1 MKKHTSN
8 IFAIS
13 TPSQMMNAMEFIH
26 HFSIQKEHNLVIIT
40 CNSKKFIKQIKEIG
54 SPFKLVFYV
63 LFFRQLAFIKPQLFN
78 VMPLKLVRLYVSKQ
92 RLYRKLKAES
102 FDRLILGNY
111 SNFISQYCTQL
122 VKTETFLLDDGT
134 GTIMVAKKR
143 IGELKD
149 GIPIFD
155 FNFKKKALWMVKLLM
170 GFYSY
175 KISSKF
181 TFFSSYKLDIL
192 DQDQYITNEYKYLK
206 NVYDYQYIDSKLVYF
221 LGSPISEVGYV
232 TQDVEVD
239 MILNYANQHKDSELV
254 YIPHR
259 LDSKRKISQIEA
271 SIKVLHFELP
281 IEFVLTQNT
290 ALPKKMSGFFTS
302 ALPNLAQIMNENV
315 LFSALRIPNHFFR
328 TENMKNRATQVY
340 ETFNTID
347 RIEVINHNSFEGNN

>member
-1 MKKHTSN
+1 MKKRYTN
-8 IFAIS
+8 IFTIS

-26 HFSIQKEHNLVIIT
+26 HFSIQKEHNVVIIT
-40 CNSKKFIKQIKEIG
+40 CNSKNFIKQIKEIG
-54 SPFKLVFYV
+54 SSFTLVFYV
-63 LFFRQLAFIKPQLFN
+63 LFSPQLAFIKPQLFN
-78 VMPLKLVRLYVSKQ
+78 VMPLKLIRLYVSKW
-92 RLYRKLKAES
+92 RIYRKLKVES
-102 FDRLILGNY
+102 INRLILGNY
-111 SNFISQYCTQL
+111 SNFISQYCTQQ
-122 VKTETFLLDDGT
+122 VTSKMYVLDDGT
-134 GTIMVAKKR
+134 GSILVAQKR
-143 IGELKD
+143 KGEIKD

-155 FNFKKKALWMVKLLM
+155 YNFKKKALWSVKLLM
-170 GFYSY
+170 GFYHY
-175 KISSKF
+175 KIPSKF
-181 TFFSSYKLDIL
+181 TFFSSYALEVL
-192 DQDQYITNEYKYLK
+192 DQDQYVLNNFSHLK
-206 NVYDYQYIDSKLVYF
+206 NLYSGQDIHQKEEYF
-221 LGSPISEVGYV
+221 IGSPISEVGYV
-232 TQDVEVD
+232 TQEVEVD

-302 ALPNLAQIMNENV
+302 ALPNLAQIMNKNV